1 MCGPNHLS
9 HLLLP
14 WTVWQVDLFPHRRQR
29 CTEQMPSC
37 LNRQPA
43 DCWAL
48 TEAERTGKS
57 GVVTVVAYLRD
68 QSFSRT
74 ICCTFNQINMY
85 PIAIIDRVSVRLTCT
100 VQADLPEHCN
110 TDMCPLSSLHLPPE
124 AGKVFTVRKRLV
136 EKMKFDAHLQN
147 LSLVLYNFLKSMFT
161 LFRKF

>member
-48 TEAERTGKS
+48 TETERTGKS
-57 GVVTVVAYLRD
+57 GVVSVVAYLRD

-85 PIAIIDRVSVRLTCT
+85 PIAIIDRVSVRLTYT

-124 AGKVFTVRKRLV
+124 AGNIYCSKKVGR
-136 EKMKFDAHLQN
+136 EMKFDGHLQN
-147 LSLVLYNFLKSMFT
+147 LSLVLYNFLKVCFT
-161 LFRKF
+161 LFTKF